1 MKTPRRGRAPLGFV
15 WRLAASL
22 GLVVLSGGVTLLGVA
37 LVIAPEIFQSH
48 LRMALGSGIE
58 PGVQTHV
65 NEAFANAVL
74 VSLGVAMPVAIL
86 TAAVV
91 TWIVARRLAGS
102 VAAVAVAAD
111 RIARG
116 NLDARV
122 EAPAIGPEF
131 TQLADSFNAMAAR
144 LAETE
149 TTRRRLIGDLAHE
162 LRTPLA
168 SLDATVEAVV
178 DGVLPA
184 DDATMATLREQT
196 LRLQHLVADMG
207 AVSRA
212 EERQLDLHPQPVDLA
227 RLATE
232 AVAAARAR
240 YAAAGRRLDIEV
252 AGRAPIVLVDRQRL
266 AETLANLLDN
276 ALRHTPAGGTV
287 RVVVDAEPTGATL
300 KVIDTGEGFDPSNA
314 ERLFE
319 RFYRAD
325 TSRTHTTAGSGI
337 GLTIARAIV
346 QAHGGTLT
354 ASSDGTGTGSTFR
367 IHFPAPPAV
376 RNRVHRQSTAR

>member
-1 MKTPRRGRAPLGFV
+1 MRTPRRRRAPLGFA

-22 GLVVLSGGVTLLGVA
+22 GLVVLSGGATLLGVA

-58 PGVQTHV
+58 PGVQNHV
-65 NEAFANAVL
+65 NEAFANAVF
-74 VSLGVAMPVAIL
+74 VSLGVAMPVALL
-86 TAAVV
+86 TSFVV

-184 DDATMATLREQT
+184 DGATLATLTEQT
-196 LRLQHLVADMG
+196 RRLQHLVADMG

-212 EERQLDLHPQPVDLA
+212 EERQLDLHPQQADLA
-227 RLATE
+227 MLATE
-232 AVAAARAR
+232 AVASARAR
-240 YAAAGRRLDIEV
+240 FTAAGRRLDIEV
-252 AGRAPIVLVDRQRL
+252 VGKAPIVLVDRQRL
-266 AETLANLLDN
+266 AEALANLLDN
-276 ALRHTPAGGTV
+276 ALRHTPAGGEV
-287 RVVVDAEPTGATL
+287 RVVVDAERTGATL
-300 KVIDTGEGFDPSNA
+300 KVIDTGEGFDPSDA

-325 TSRTHTTAGSGI
+325 TSRTRTTAGSGI

-354 ASSDGTGTGSTFR
+354 ATSKGPGTGATLR
-367 IHFPAPPAV
+367 IHLPA
-376 RNRVHRQSTAR
+376 HSTARYRDHRT

>member
-1 MKTPRRGRAPLGFV
+1 MRTPRRRRAPLGFA

-22 GLVVLSGGVTLLGVA
+22 GLVVLSGGATLLGVA

-58 PGVQTHV
+58 PGVQNHV
-65 NEAFANAVL
+65 NEAFANAVF
-74 VSLGVAMPVAIL
+74 VSLGVAMPVALL
-86 TAAVV
+86 TSFVV

-184 DDATMATLREQT
+184 DGATLATLTEQT
-196 LRLQHLVADMG
+196 RRLQHLVADMG

-212 EERQLDLHPQPVDLA
+212 EERQLDLHPQQADLA
-227 RLATE
+227 MLATE
-232 AVAAARAR
+232 AVASARAR
-240 YAAAGRRLDIEV
+240 FTAAGKRLDIEV
-252 AGRAPIVLVDRQRL
+252 AGKAPIVLVDRQRL
-266 AETLANLLDN
+266 AEALANLLDN
-276 ALRHTPAGGTV
+276 ALRHTPAGGEV
-287 RVVVDAEPTGATL
+287 RVVVDAERTGATL
-300 KVIDTGEGFDPSNA
+300 KVIDTGEGFDPSDA

-325 TSRTHTTAGSGI
+325 TSRTRTTAGSGI

-354 ASSDGTGTGSTFR
+354 ATSKGPGTGATLR
-367 IHFPAPPAV
+367 IHFPAHPPA
-376 RNRVHRQSTAR
+376 RYRDHRT

>member
-1 MKTPRRGRAPLGFV
+1 MRTPRRSRAPLGFA
-15 WRLAASL
+15 WRLGASL
-22 GLVVLSGGVTLLGVA
+22 GLVVLSGGATLLGVA

-48 LRMALGSGIE
+48 LRMAMGSGIE
-58 PGVQTHV
+58 PALQTHV
-65 NEAFANAVL
+65 NEAFANAIFD
-74 VSLGVAMPVAIL
+74 SLAVAVPVALL
-86 TAAVV
+86 TAFVV

-102 VAAVAVAAD
+102 VATIAVAAD

-116 NLDARV
+116 NLESRV

-184 DDATMATLREQT
+184 DDVTLATLTEQT

-212 EERQLDLHPQPVDLA
+212 EERQLDLHPQQVDLA
-227 RLATE
+227 ALATE
-232 AVAAARAR
+232 AVSAARAR
-240 YAAAGRRLDIEV
+240 YAAAGRRLDIDV
-252 AGRAPIVLVDRQRL
+252 TGKAPIVQVDRQRL
-266 AETLANLLDN
+266 AEALANLLDN
-276 ALRHTPAGGTV
+276 ALRHTPAGGTA
-287 RVVVDAEPTGATL
+287 RVVVDAERTGATL
-300 KVIDTGEGFDPSNA
+300 KVIDTGEGFDPANA

-325 TSRTHTTAGSGI
+325 TSRTRTTAGSGI

-354 ASSDGTGTGSTFR
+354 ASSEGPGTGATFR
-367 IHFPAPPAV
+367 IHFPAHA
-376 RNRVHRQSTAR
+376 TARYRDQRT

>member
-1 MKTPRRGRAPLGFV
+1 MRTPRRRRAPLGFA

-22 GLVVLSGGVTLLGVA
+22 GLVVLSGGATLLGVA

-58 PGVQTHV
+58 PGVQNHV
-65 NEAFANAVL
+65 NEAFANAVF
-74 VSLGVAMPVAIL
+74 VSLGVAMPVALL
-86 TAAVV
+86 TSFVV

-184 DDATMATLREQT
+184 DGATLATLTEQT
-196 LRLQHLVADMG
+196 RRLQHLVADMG

-212 EERQLDLHPQPVDLA
+212 EERQLDLHPQQADLA
-227 RLATE
+227 MLATE
-232 AVAAARAR
+232 AVASARAR
-240 YAAAGRRLDIEV
+240 FTAAGRRLDIEV
-252 AGRAPIVLVDRQRL
+252 AGKAPIVLVDRQRL
-266 AETLANLLDN
+266 AEALANLLDN
-276 ALRHTPAGGTV
+276 ALRHTPAGGEV
-287 RVVVDAEPTGATL
+287 RVVVDAERTGATL
-300 KVIDTGEGFDPSNA
+300 KVIDTGEGFDPSDA

-325 TSRTHTTAGSGI
+325 TSRTRTTAGSGI

-354 ASSDGTGTGSTFR
+354 ATSKGPGTGATLR
-367 IHFPAPPAV
+367 IHFPAHPPA
-376 RNRVHRQSTAR
+376 RYRDHRT